1 MRFFIKKVEYIFVI
15 SLQILS
21 ETLIILRKIE
31 RDMVEMFICAYVNY
45 T

>member
-1 MRFFIKKVEYIFVI
+1 MFVI

-31 RDMVEMFICAYVNY
+31 RDMVEMIICAYVNY